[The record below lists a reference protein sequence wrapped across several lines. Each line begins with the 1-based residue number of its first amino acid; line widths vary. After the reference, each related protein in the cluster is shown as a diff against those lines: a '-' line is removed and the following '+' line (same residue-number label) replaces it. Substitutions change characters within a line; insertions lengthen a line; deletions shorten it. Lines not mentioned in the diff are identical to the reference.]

1 MICRSSITMHLLP
14 RVILLIFLDTD
25 MLLFTISCYQLLHV
39 QNHDMDL
46 IRSVLKRGG
55 VLATRPSQWFERG
68 ILSKMYSLALTLVQS
83 QLKQQISF
91 YLYRSESHGSRPN
104 HEGCL
109 SSAMELFVVIW

>member
-25 MLLFTISCYQLLHV
+25 MLLFTICYQLLHV

-55 VLATRPSQWFERG
+55 G
-68 ILSKMYSLALTLVQS
+68 LSYKT
-83 QLKQQISF
+83 
-91 YLYRSESHGSRPN
+91 ES
-104 HEGCL
+104 
-109 SSAMELFVVIW
+109 MV